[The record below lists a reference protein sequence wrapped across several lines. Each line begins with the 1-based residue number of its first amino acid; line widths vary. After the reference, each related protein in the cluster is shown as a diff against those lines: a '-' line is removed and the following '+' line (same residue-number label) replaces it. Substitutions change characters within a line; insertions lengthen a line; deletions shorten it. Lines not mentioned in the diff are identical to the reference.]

1 VPIENRTIEQ
11 IYEAALA
18 EGNGTL
24 VVYSGGTAQS
34 LGDQTKQAFEARF
47 PGLTVNVIV
56 DYSIFHGPR
65 IDVQSANNSV
75 IPDVVQLQ
83 TVQDF
88 PRWKQQGLLMEY
100 RPANYSVVH
109 DEYKDVDGFYT
120 GTLVIV
126 LGTLVNQ
133 QLIPSAGD
141 WPRTADALLQPRFAN
156 GQIIAVHPN
165 SDDAVLFYFK
175 QVILWSLIELSKI
188 GLNPPISGSLNT
200 PKPTILSPK
209 HSNPKFSSTEASDP
223 DLTPRTFEIEIS
235 RPVKTETE
243 NRFKT
248 QPTSLK
254 SNLDNLSP

>member
-1 VPIENRTIEQ
+1 MPVENRTIEQ
-11 IYEAALA
+11 IYQAALV

-47 PGLTVNVIV
+47 PGLTVDVVV

-65 IDVQSANNSV
+65 IDVQFANNSV

-100 RPANYSVVH
+100 RPANYNVVH
-109 DEYKDVDGFYT
+109 DEYKDADGFYT

-133 QLIPSAGD
+133 QLIPSAGER
-141 WPRTADALLQPRFAN
+141 PRKADALLQPQFAN
-156 GQIIAVHPN
+156 SQIISVHPN

-175 QVILWSLIELSKI
+175 QVILWSLRKRGTL
-188 GLNPPISGSLNT
+188 PFQTPISISINYFRN
-200 PKPTILSPK
+200 
-209 HSNPKFSSTEASDP
+209 HSSS
-223 DLTPRTFEIEIS
+223 
-235 RPVKTETE
+235 V
-243 NRFKT
+243 N
-248 QPTSLK
+248 
-254 SNLDNLSP
+254 